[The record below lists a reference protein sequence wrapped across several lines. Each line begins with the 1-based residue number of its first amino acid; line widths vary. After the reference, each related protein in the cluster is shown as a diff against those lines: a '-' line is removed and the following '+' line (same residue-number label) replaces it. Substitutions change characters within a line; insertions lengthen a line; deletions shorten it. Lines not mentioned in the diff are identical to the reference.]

1 MTMKAIL
8 FPAFVRAYSGQ
19 EAGFAA
25 EMLPHFKAR
34 LTQASDIIDSDLTS
48 FDFET
53 NDFLDNEL
61 KSQYISYIFCCE
73 LADKIKM
80 SEIRF
85 DYTAGYSM
93 GIYAMFYYTGS
104 VSWEVGLRMIK
115 KAYES
120 VLETIPANIFGMG
133 NIIGLDLTDFN
144 LLMKNEEAEIINVNG
159 SHNFVIAGKISAV
172 ENVLEKAK
180 LEGALHTRMLPV
192 GCPYHSK
199 YIKEATK
206 SFAGYINHLEVGNPD
221 VPVVSCIDQH
231 EINSAD
237 AVRNEIINNLITP
250 LNWQHT
256 IEKMHADGVNVFYE
270 CGAGDSLSK
279 LNKFISG
286 EHKTFR
292 FDHLDKI
299 MNH

>member
-1 MTMKAIL
+1 MTKKAIL
-8 FPAFVRAYSGQ
+8 FPAFVRAYSGN
-19 EAGFAA
+19 ESDFVKNIFPGFKSKL
-25 EMLPHFKAR
+25 E
-34 LTQASDIIDSDLTS
+34 QASEIINCDLNS

-80 SEIRF
+80 SQLCF

-104 VSWEVGLRMIK
+104 VSWENGLMMIK

-120 VLETIPANIFGMG
+120 VLEAIPTNTFGMG
-133 NIIGLDLTDFN
+133 NIIGLDQSDFN
-144 LLMKNEEAEIINVNG
+144 VIIKDEEVEVINVNG
-159 SHNFVIAGKISAV
+159 SHNFVISGKISAV
-172 ENVLEKAK
+172 QNVLDKAK

-199 YIKEATK
+199 YIKESAK

-221 VPVVSCIDQH
+221 IPVVSCIDQH
-231 EINSAD
+231 EITDAG
-237 AVRNEIINNLITP
+237 AVRKEIINNLITP

-256 IEKMHADGVNVFYE
+256 VEKMNADGVSVFLE
-270 CGAGDSLSK
+270 CGAGDSLTK

-286 EHKTFR
+286 NHKTIKYFM
-292 FDHLDKI
+292 FDKLRSA
-299 MNH
+299 